1 MPEPA
6 RIFRMVRGMNA
17 ILVKGNR
24 VRDFHGHSP
33 NLDVDSG
40 RTKHPQK
47 VLVKVRDR
55 AGRERN
61 GFDLAIVGLQHQL
74 VVEEIE
80 PQLKGEV
87 RVRNRSGREAAGRNI
102 ERNVP
107 PVVQPGGKREPN
119 LADDLRPPVE
129 RGVSVLPG
137 CKRERRPALRPVA
150 HGGARGFVHVE
161 HDDALRQATAGNGAA
176 S

>member
-1 MPEPA
+1 
-6 RIFRMVRGMNA
+6 RSIFVCLFLLIRRQP
-17 ILVKGNR
+17 ISTL
-24 VRDFHGHSP
+24 FP
-33 NLDVDSG
+33 YTTL
-40 RTKHPQK
+40 
-47 VLVKVRDR
+47 
-55 AGRERN
+55 
-61 GFDLAIVGLQHQL
+61 F
-74 VVEEIE
+74 
-80 PQLKGEV
+80 
-87 RVRNRSGREAAGRNI
+87 RSRNI